1 METLSVLFLSWRD
14 LRNPDAGGA
23 EVFTHEVGRRWA
35 SLGHDVTLV
44 TSAFSDSPREETVDG
59 VRVIRRGNPI
69 TVYHHAKNIFLGRF
83 AGKVDVAIDEVNTRP
98 FLASGY
104 VDGSTRLFALIYQ
117 LAREFWSYETPFPI
131 SWLGRYWLEDRWL
144 RRYRS
149 VPTFTISESTRDD
162 LIRLDF
168 RDVTVV
174 PPGVSLV
181 PLERLP
187 EKDDVPTLVYVARL
201 KRAKFPDH
209 ALRVFALVKRRLPSA
224 QLWVIG
230 DGYMRASIERS
241 APDGTTFFGRI
252 PDEAKAALLRRA
264 HILLAPAVR
273 EGWSLAVLEANA
285 CGTPAIGYRVPGLQD
300 SIRHEETG
308 FLVPFGNVDE
318 LANHAVALLE
328 EPSRRIELAANAL
341 RWAGEFNW
349 DRTATRLL
357 DCLQGRVGLGVT

>member
-59 VRVIRRGNPI
+59 VR
-69 TVYHHAKNIFLGRF
+69 LGRF

-181 PLERLP
+181 PLEEPP
-187 EKDDVPTLVYVARL
+187 EKEDVPTLVYVARL

-224 QLWVIG
+224 TPSPRTRHPPTGAMSCAI
-230 DGYMRASIERS
+230 
-241 APDGTTFFGRI
+241 TTTC
-252 PDEAKAALLRRA
+252 
-264 HILLAPAVR
+264 
-273 EGWSLAVLEANA
+273 S
-285 CGTPAIGYRVPGLQD
+285 
-300 SIRHEETG
+300 
-308 FLVPFGNVDE
+308 
-318 LANHAVALLE
+318 
-328 EPSRRIELAANAL
+328 
-341 RWAGEFNW
+341 
-349 DRTATRLL
+349 
-357 DCLQGRVGLGVT
+357 